1 MKSKEAIMLWS
12 IANLDE
18 YKLKAIK
25 SLEERLRKPVLA
37 FSPLDVDPDN
47 LNEDELIR
55 IKELEDELGV
65 ALVAIHK

>member
-1 MKSKEAIMLWS
+1 MLWS
-12 IANLDE
+12 TANLDE

-37 FSPLDVDPDN
+37 FSSLDVDPDN

>member
-1 MKSKEAIMLWS
+1 MLWS

>member
-1 MKSKEAIMLWS
+1 MLWS
-12 IANLDE
+12 MASLDD

-37 FSPLDVDPDN
+37 FSSLDVDPDN
-47 LNEDELIR
+47 LNEDEL
-55 IKELEDELGV
+55 GV